1 MEPIN
6 SPLQNPHLVVLR
18 QILCRFFVFLRKI
31 HDFIVSLQPNSMVM
45 LIKIYPDNPS
55 QRHLKT
61 ITECLEHD
69 GIIVFPTDTIYAI
82 GGSVKSAKALE
93 KIAQI
98 KGIKKEK
105 AQFSFIFNDLSMLSE
120 FTKPISND
128 VFKLM
133 RRNFPGPFTFILE
146 ANNNIPKI
154 FQSRK
159 KTIGI
164 RIPDNPI
171 TRLLV
176 KELGCPLMSTS
187 IACEDEILGF
197 PTDPEEIHDIYR
209 DRVDIVVDG
218 GFGGNEE
225 STIVDCTDD
234 EIMITRQAKGVLMWS

>member
-1 MEPIN
+1 
-6 SPLQNPHLVVLR
+6 
-18 QILCRFFVFLRKI
+18 
-31 HDFIVSLQPNSMVM
+31 M
-45 LIKIYPDNPS
+45 LIKLYHENPS
-55 QRHLKT
+55 LRHLKT
-61 ITECLEHD
+61 IMDCLEHD
-69 GIIVFPTDTIYAI
+69 GVIVFPTDTIYAI
-82 GGSVKSAKALE
+82 GGSVKSTKALE

-133 RRNFPGPFTFILE
+133 KRNFPGPFTFILE

-154 FQSRK
+154 FQSKK

-164 RIPDNPI
+164 RIPDNPVA
-171 TRLLV
+171 RLLV

-187 IACEDEILGF
+187 ITCEDEVVGF
-197 PTDPEEIHDIYR
+197 PTDPEEIHDIYK

-234 EIMITRQAKGVLMWS
+234 DIIITRQAKGSLIWG